1 MRRFVICLSVLGLS
15 LPAVAQE
22 DPYTVQFVLPGCR
35 YLLDPRDPA
44 LEKYAAI
51 GGICAG
57 VVEALITI
65 NPSLEFEY
73 RICRPV
79 GLTLRHD
86 IRTVVNYLQA
96 DPGIWHQKFVPSA
109 HLALKQAWPCR

>member
-1 MRRFVICLSVLGLS
+1 MRRLVICLLVLGLS
-15 LPAVAQE
+15 SPAVAQE

-35 YLLDPRDPA
+35 YLLDMNDPA

-51 GGICAG
+51 GGVCAG
-57 VVEALITI
+57 VIETLVTI
-65 NPSLEFEY
+65 NPSLEPEY

-79 GLTLRHD
+79 GRTLRHD
-86 IRTVVNYLQA
+86 IKTVVKYLQA
-96 DPGIWHQKFVPSA
+96 DPTIWHQKFVPAA